1 MKYPIGI
8 QSFEKLREEGYV
20 YVDKTSLIY
29 SLTHEGCVYFLGRP
43 RRFGKSLLVSTLKS
57 YYLGRKDLF
66 KGLAMEELEKEWKA
80 YPVFHLDFGIGA
92 YSNAKALDQ
101 VLDSYLSEW
110 ETQYKIERNPNITD
124 FSLRFKKIIEEAHR
138 QSRLRAVVL
147 IDEYDKPLLDV
158 MDMKGIINHEGNDMT
173 YEEYNRSLLRAF
185 FSTFKVADEH
195 LQFVLLTGV
204 TKFSQVSVFS
214 DFNQPSDISMSPKY
228 DAICGITVDEMLKY
242 FSKPIEEMAKHYRC
256 TKDEMV
262 ALLEKR
268 YDGYHFSD
276 LMQGVFNPYSLLNA
290 LVNQRMQD
298 YWFRTGTPTYLIR
311 LLSHFHENLNEMTGK
326 YYMPEQFIDYRAD
339 VEKPLPMIFQS
350 GYLTIKEYKQ
360 RNNTFLLD
368 FPNDE
373 VKRGFVTLLANN
385 YLKPAENVDN
395 WMSVAVDKL
404 EDGDL
409 EAFHDQLTS
418 FLASIPY
425 SMRRKDNEREKER
438 YFHYTFYLL
447 LRLLSTYLVYTE
459 KEQSQGRVDCIIETS
474 KFVYVFE
481 FKLDGTADEALQQIA
496 DKGYA
501 REYTT
506 GTKTVYKIGCSFSTE
521 TGTIGDWK
529 VETLD

>member
-1 MKYPIGI
+1 
-8 QSFEKLREEGYV
+8 
-20 YVDKTSLIY
+20 
-29 SLTHEGCVYFLGRP
+29 
-43 RRFGKSLLVSTLKS
+43 
-57 YYLGRKDLF
+57 
-66 KGLAMEELEKEWKA
+66 
-80 YPVFHLDFGIGA
+80 
-92 YSNAKALDQ
+92 
-101 VLDSYLSEW
+101 
-110 ETQYKIERNPNITD
+110 
-124 FSLRFKKIIEEAHR
+124 
-138 QSRLRAVVL
+138 
-147 IDEYDKPLLDV
+147 
-158 MDMKGIINHEGNDMT
+158 
-173 YEEYNRSLLRAF
+173 
-185 FSTFKVADEH
+185 
-195 LQFVLLTGV
+195 
-204 TKFSQVSVFS
+204 
-214 DFNQPSDISMSPKY
+214 
-228 DAICGITVDEMLKY
+228 
-242 FSKPIEEMAKHYRC
+242 
-256 TKDEMV
+256 
-262 ALLEKR
+262 
-268 YDGYHFSD
+268 
-276 LMQGVFNPYSLLNA
+276 
-290 LVNQRMQD
+290 
-298 YWFRTGTPTYLIR
+298 
-311 LLSHFHENLNEMTGK
+311 
-326 YYMPEQFIDYRAD
+326 MPEQFIDYRAD

-521 TGTIGDWK
+521 TGTICDWK

>member
-20 YVDKTSLIY
+20 YVDKTDLIY

-43 RRFGKSLLVSTLKS
+43 RRFGKSLLISTLKN

-66 KGLAMEELEKEWKA
+66 KGLAIEELEKNWKT
-80 YPVFHLDFGIGA
+80 YPVFHLDFGVGTYA
-92 YSNAKALDQ
+92 NAKALDE
-101 VLDSYLSEW
+101 VLDTYLSEW
-110 ETQYKIERNPNITD
+110 EEKYKVVRKPNITD
-124 FSLRFKKIIEEAHR
+124 FSLRFKKVIEEAHR
-138 QSRLRAVVL
+138 QSGLRAVVL

-158 MDMKGIINHEGNDMT
+158 MDLKNTINHEGCEIT
-173 YEEYNRSLLRAF
+173 YEEYNRNLLRAF

-195 LQFVLLTGV
+195 LQFVMLTGV

-214 DFNQPSDISMSPKY
+214 DFNQPRDISMSPKY
-228 DAICGITVDEMLKY
+228 DTICGITVDEMLKY
-242 FSKPIEEMAKHYRC
+242 FAEPIEDMAKHYRC
-256 TKDEMV
+256 SKDEMV
-262 ALLEKR
+262 AMLKKQ

-311 LLSHFHENLNEMTGK
+311 LLNHFHENLNEMTGK
-326 YYMPEQFIDYRAD
+326 YYMPEQFIDYRDD

-350 GYLTIKEYKQ
+350 GYLTIKEFKY

-373 VKRGFVTLLANN
+373 VKRGFVTLLTNN
-385 YLKPAENVDN
+385 YLKPKENVDS
-395 WMSVAVDKL
+395 WMSTAVDNL

-409 EAFHDQLTS
+409 DAFHEQLTA

-447 LRLLSTYLVYTE
+447 LRLLSTYLVYAE
-459 KEQSQGRVDCIIETS
+459 KVQSQGRVDCIIETP
-474 KFVYVFE
+474 KFVYIFE
-481 FKLDGTADEALQQIA
+481 FKLDGTADEALRQIA
-496 DKGYA
+496 NKGYA
-501 REYTT
+501 KEYATD
-506 GTKTVYKIGCSFSTE
+506 GRKLYKIGCSFSSE
-521 TGTIGDWK
+521 SGTIEDWK
-529 VETLD
+529 VME